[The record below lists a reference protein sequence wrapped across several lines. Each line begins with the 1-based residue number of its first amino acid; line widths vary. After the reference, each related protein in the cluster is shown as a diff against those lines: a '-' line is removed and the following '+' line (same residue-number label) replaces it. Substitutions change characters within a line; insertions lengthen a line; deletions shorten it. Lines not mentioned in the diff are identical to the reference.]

1 MKLKNK
7 LLSIFS
13 VLLMSCQ
20 YSPAYAQIVDNS
32 LNTTT
37 LNLYA
42 DVVEQD
48 SIIFPV
54 SSEKQEYIPCLAIAD
69 FSFNAMLAHQYGV
82 SEEVQLSLA
91 PVPTTQDEAILKVLL
106 DGIIHDANIF
116 PVYDDMSD
124 KVGVSERFSEVI
136 YNICKGE
143 K

>member
-13 VLLMSCQ
+13 VLLLSCQ
-20 YSPAYAQIVDNS
+20 YSPA
-32 LNTTT
+32 
-37 LNLYA
+37 YA

-54 SSEKQEYIPCLAIAD
+54 SIQKQEYIPCLPIAD
-69 FSFNAMLAHQYGV
+69 FSFTAMLAHQNGV
-82 SEEVQLSLA
+82 SEEDQLSLA
-91 PVPTTQDEAILKVLL
+91 PVPTTQDEAMLKVLL
-106 DGIIHDANIF
+106 DGIIHDATIL

-124 KVGVSERFSEVI
+124 KIEVSERFSKVI
-136 YNICKGE
+136 YDICKGD